1 MLNTKHKAKLG
12 LFNSAFMLVLALLL
26 IQMALGITN
35 VLAHLP
41 LVIAVAHH
49 AVAALL
55 MLSLITL
62 NHALRPRP

>member
-1 MLNTKHKAKLG
+1 
-12 LFNSAFMLVLALLL
+12 VLLL
-26 IQMALGITN
+26 AQVTLGIIN

-41 LVIAVAHH
+41 LAIAVTHH
-49 AVAALL
+49 GVAALL